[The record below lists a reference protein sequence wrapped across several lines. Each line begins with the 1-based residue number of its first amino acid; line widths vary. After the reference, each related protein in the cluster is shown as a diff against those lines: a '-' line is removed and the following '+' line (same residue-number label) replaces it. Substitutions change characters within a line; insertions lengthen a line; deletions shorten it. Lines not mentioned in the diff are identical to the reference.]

1 MAQLNV
7 RVDDGDAKWFKIQCI
22 VHAIVAGD
30 MFRLMRAAI
39 EEVGVS
45 QAAKLRLAD
54 NGLAHAA
61 HAMISAAEAGAAK
74 LRLAEKGLAYG
85 PGSPVSVGRP
95 PGDETA
101 EG

>member
-1 MAQLNV
+1 MSQLNV
-7 RVDDGDAKWFKIQCI
+7 RVDDDDAKWFKIQCI
-22 VHAIVAGD
+22 VNGFQAVD

-45 QAAKLRLAD
+45 QAAQ
-54 NGLAHAA
+54 
-61 HAMISAAEAGAAK
+61 